1 METSFGEHGDFARH
15 DRFLV
20 VGHNTA
26 EAVSGKHRQGCG
38 ILSDLCRFKEIN
50 KLQIP
55 CIRTVSAVSSWC
67 CCLACAIRMSC
78 IMSKHHSGLSMAAVR
93 LRGSAI
99 QRKGCEE
106 DQKKCESDSEWIHS
120 LSFGPCC
127 AVNLKILLGFY
138 CKRWRRSHHAR
149 RRMSPSCRTM
159 PTTTCPPP
167 GSRSRKS
174 S

>member
-1 METSFGEHGDFARH
+1 MARDKGSTSRS
-15 DRFLV
+15 FLV

-26 EAVSGKHRQGCG
+26 EAVSGTHRQGCG
-38 ILSDLCRFKEIN
+38 NLADLFRFRDQFLSHRFPVYVQYRLLAVGAAGQHMQSVCHVLWQSIILAYPWLLSDYG
-50 KLQIP
+50 
-55 CIRTVSAVSSWC
+55 AVHFSE
-67 CCLACAIRMSC
+67 R
-78 IMSKHHSGLSMAAVR
+78 AVR
-93 LRGSAI
+93 RI
-99 QRKGCEE
+99 
-106 DQKKCESDSEWIHS
+106 KKSGESDSEWIHS